1 MNVFS
6 VTDDNGD
13 ELEFDFETHM
23 LNQDE
28 DSIATMTSE
37 QRARRLRI
45 KKASQGE
52 KVLLPRPLGPVPIT
66 CANRTLRAATCCV
79 VS

>member
-13 ELEFDFETHM
+13 ELAFDFETHM

-37 QRARRLRI
+37 QRARRLRNACPGQ
-45 KKASQGE
+45 AS
-52 KVLLPRPLGPVPIT
+52 
-66 CANRTLRAATCCV
+66 CLRAIYRSSSA
-79 VS
+79 S